1 MIVPIQWG
9 IIEAVLESVTRL
21 KKVVEFLLLI
31 FFDWQPSY
39 VSFYF
44 FFR

>member
-9 IIEAVLESVTRL
+9 IIEAVLESVTSL

-31 FFDWQPSY
+31 FFD
-39 VSFYF
+39 
-44 FFR
+44 